1 MINRFISKD
10 VPETTTHVRL
20 LYELFKT
27 INEYSVRLLWILAL
41 KF

>member
-20 LYELFKT
+20 LYGLFKT